1 MTLKRCLIFET
12 VCFRENRQ
20 ITSMSAVDFLSSGA
34 DVIRNQVLNLELTG
48 AHLPSSA
55 GQSRR
60 LRVNR
65 AVLPKNGRR
74 LTALALPEALVRS
87 CARSS
92 AEQATQRLTRVALR
106 VRSPGQEQGH

>member
-1 MTLKRCLIFET
+1 
-12 VCFRENRQ
+12 
-20 ITSMSAVDFLSSGA
+20 MSAVDFLSSGA

-92 AEQATQRLTRVALR
+92 AEQATQRLTCVALR